1 MTTNLFD
8 YPNVI
13 LGEEALKQG
22 ATTDMTIM
30 LQLRAVLEKLVVE
43 RPLWRFV
50 ATHKNY
56 NNRIET
62 FQVMQDGEVLGS
74 LDVVYYR
81 GEHCVE
87 VKNKRITDARLRSG
101 GYRTKDTDKA
111 IAAVKKMFSRKTITE
126 RIAQAVSDAG
136 TTLDKLSR
144 GKSRD
149 QYQLANQLKS
159 EASVFALGPG
169 LTQFRQHL
177 QNTNKGDWYERKE
190 VVDSEMRTIEEA
202 KKKFEN
208 NKTVLVVRTDGQ
220 YVVKTSGQV
229 DVFDDNTLPEKYRA
243 KIGMLKL
250 VEDEEFVTSIG
261 CRVNSETF
269 VLLDEEFENGEQ

>member
-22 ATTDMTIM
+22 ATTDTTIM
-30 LQLRAVLEKLVVE
+30 PQIRAVLEKLVVE

-50 ATHKNY
+50 ATNKNW
-56 NNRIET
+56 NHRIDT

-81 GEHCVE
+81 GDYCVE
-87 VKNKRITDARLRSG
+87 VKNKRITDARNRG
-101 GYRTKDTDKA
+101 KGYRTKDADKA
-111 IAAVKKMFSRKTITE
+111 VSTVKKVFSRKTMTE
-126 RIAQAVSDAG
+126 RIAQAVSDAD
-136 TTLDKLSR
+136 TTLDKLAR
-144 GKSRD
+144 NKSREA
-149 QYQLANQLKS
+149 YQSMSQLKN
-159 EASVFALGPG
+159 EASVFAFGSG
-169 LTQFRQHL
+169 LAQFKQHL
-177 QNTNKGDWYERKE
+177 QESNKSNWYTRHE
-190 VVDSEMRTIEEA
+190 VADSEMRTIEEA

-220 YVVKTSGQV
+220 YVVKTFGQV
-229 DVFDDNTLPEKYRA
+229 DVFDDNTLPEKYKA

-269 VLLDEEFENGEQ
+269 VLLDEELENGEQ